1 MRFTSSKLLGV
12 ALALIILIT
21 CSANLSA
28 QTAATVAPTGV
39 ARVTQ
44 AVSDSNRVTLKGNTH
59 PLANGKNEAGVAPDS
74 LPMERMLLVL
84 KRSPDQQAALKTFME
99 GQQSKSSPNFHQ
111 WLTPEQFGQQYG
123 VSDSDIQAVTSWL
136 QTHGFTVNRVAAG
149 KMLIEFSG
157 TAGQVHEAFQ
167 TQIHKYT
174 VKGQDHW
181 ANASDPTIPAAL
193 APVITGVNTLNNFGK
208 KATIEKRGAA
218 TRTTVSGGGAG
229 APLVLTG
236 CPNGFGTG
244 LASNANCF
252 GVGPADFNAIYNVP
266 ATVASAPAGTGQTI
280 AVVGDSDI
288 CTGSPLPAGCTAD
301 DVLNFRTLF
310 GLPTG
315 GPTNAPKIIVD
326 GADPGING
334 DELEGDLDVEYSG
347 AVAPNAQILFV
358 VAADTETS
366 AGIDLA
372 AERIVDYNLAPVL
385 NESFG
390 ECEAALGNAGNEFY
404 ANLWAQAAAQ
414 GITVTISTGDTGAA
428 SCDDGTGFN
437 VAENGLTVSGIA
449 STAFNIAAGGTDFDF
464 TAAGYPQ
471 NFWNTTSGANFRTA
485 KGYIP
490 ETTWNDSCGQS
501 GLLGCNALLL
511 NSTSPTL
518 ILEGGGGGQSNC
530 ALQDEF
536 GDCTESY
543 AKPSWQTGSGV
554 PNDMVRDIPDVALF
568 SSLGLLSGSFY
579 IVCESDLGGDCV
591 NGGSGFSF
599 IPVGGTSAAAPTF
612 SGIMALVNQNMIA
625 NGKSGRQGNAN
636 FVLYPMSAAQS
647 ESSCN
652 SSAVPAANCV
662 FNDVVKGN
670 NSQPCIAT
678 SFNCSNTT
686 ANSQTV
692 GVLVTENDPPFAN
705 GGIGFGTTSGY
716 DLATGLGSVN
726 VTNLINGWP
735 AAVGVF
741 TPTSTTLTMAP
752 LLSTCP
758 GGTPAGITSCISIVH
773 GATVTS
779 NITVTGG
786 GAAIGGNASLIGTC
800 QTATPNCF
808 LGGTNTAGVD
818 RFDADSQNADIY
830 PITNG
835 SITGA
840 TTQELVGGTYN
851 VTAHYAGD
859 GIHGASDSTTPIQV
873 HVSPE
878 GSVATVTVFGAA
890 ASSAPYG
897 SGVTVRTDINGASS
911 GFETATGQVTLN
923 DTFSGW
929 TPVVLNLNSEGH
941 VEYNAPNANFPGN
954 NNLALTIPA
963 LGTGTHNFSASY
975 AGDASYNA
983 STSAGVP
990 FTVTQAPTVSAITTS
1005 PTSVPANTNFTLV
1018 ATVITSS
1025 FGNPPTGTV
1034 SFFAGSTLLGTA
1046 PAVAVPITGNANTGV
1061 SPAGALA
1068 TLTTAKITATSS
1080 ITATYSGD
1088 TNYTAS
1094 PASAAVSVSIAAG
1107 PTFTLSPA
1115 TNPSVVAGNPAMSV
1129 ITVAPANG
1137 FTGTVA
1143 LTCSVAPT
1151 NLTST
1156 PTCSFNAPSIV
1167 LGASQTST
1175 LTVATTATT
1184 SASVYTVTVTG
1195 TSGSTI
1201 VTAPVTV
1208 TVTAAPVPSFTLT
1221 PAGPITVQAAHSNTT
1236 AVTVTPTNGFTGTVG
1251 LTCTVAPLNL
1261 TSPPTCS
1268 FIPTSITLGVAQ
1280 PSTLTVATTATTT
1293 AGNYTVTITG
1303 TSGSTIATN
1312 TVAVTV
1318 TPPASFTVASASNPS
1333 VVAGNPA
1340 TSVITVA
1347 PTNGFTGTVALTCS
1361 VAPTNLT
1368 STPTCSFS
1376 APSIVLGASQTS
1388 TLTVATTATTSL
1400 SAYTVTVTG
1409 TSGALVMTA
1418 PVTVTVTTPGTF
1430 TLASTAVTIATPGQ
1444 SGTSTI
1450 TATGT
1455 GGFTGAVALSCSVTS
1470 APGGAVDSPTCSV
1483 GGPIN
1488 LTSST
1493 TTGTATLTVNTT
1505 AAAGVPFRPTNNLR
1519 PNMRWIVGAGAAAT
1533 VLLVLLMCVAPV
1545 RKRRPAIVFASL
1557 FIFVG
1562 LAVAGCG
1569 SSGGGTT
1576 PNPGTTPGSYSVTVT
1591 GATGNITTST
1601 VVSVTVQ

>member
-1 MRFTSSKLLGV
+1 MRFTSSKILGV

-28 QTAATVAPTGV
+28 QTPASVAPTTSV

-44 AVSDSNRVTLKGNTH
+44 AVNESNRVTLKGNTH
-59 PLANGKNEAGVAPDS
+59 PLANGKNESGVAPDS

-84 KRSPDQQAALKTFME
+84 KRSPDQQAALKAFIE

-123 VSDSDIQAVTSWL
+123 VADSDIQAVTSWL

-193 APVITGVNTLNNFGK
+193 MPVIAGVNTLNNFGK

-229 APLVLTG
+229 SPLVVTG
-236 CPNGFGTG
+236 CPAGFGTM
-244 LASNANCF
+244 LPSTTNCF

-266 ATVASAPAGTGQTI
+266 ATVGGAAAGTGQTI

-315 GPTNAPKIIVD
+315 GATNAPKIIVD

-347 AVAPNAQILFV
+347 AIAPNAQILFV

-390 ECEAALGNAGNEFY
+390 ACEFNLGNSGNQFY
-404 ANLWAQAAAQ
+404 SDLWAQAAAQ
-414 GITVTISTGDTGAA
+414 GITVTISTGDTGSA
-428 SCDDGTGFN
+428 SCDDGSGLD

-449 STAFNIAAGGTDFDF
+449 STPFNVAAGGTDFDF

-471 NFWNTTSGANFRTA
+471 NFWNTTSGANLRTV

-490 ETTWNDSCGQS
+490 ETTWNDSCGQP
-501 GLLGCNALLL
+501 GVAGCNALTLSSSSPLL
-511 NSTSPTL
+511 V
-518 ILEGGGGGQSNC
+518 LEGGGGGQSNC
-530 ALQDEF
+530 PVQDEF

-554 PNDMVRDIPDVALF
+554 PNDMVRDIPDISLF

-579 IVCESDLGGDCV
+579 VVCESDLGGDCV

-599 IPVGGTSAAAPTF
+599 IPVGGTSAAAPAF
-612 SGIMALVNQNMIA
+612 SAIMALVNQNMIA

-636 FVLYPMSAAQS
+636 FVLYPMSASQT

-652 SSAVPAANCV
+652 SSLIPASNCV
-662 FNDVVKGN
+662 FNDVSKGN
-670 NSQPCIAT
+670 NSQPCVAT

-705 GGIGFGTTSGY
+705 GAVGFSSTSGY

-726 VTNLINGWP
+726 VTNLVNGWP
-735 AAVGVF
+735 AAVGAF
-741 TPTSTTLTMAP
+741 TPTSTTLTMSP

-758 GGTPAGITSCISIVH
+758 AGTPAGITSCISIVH

-786 GAAIGGNASLIGTC
+786 TAISGNASLIGTC

-818 RFDADSQNADIY
+818 RFDAISGNTDVY
-830 PITNG
+830 PLTNG

-873 HVSPE
+873 HVTPE
-878 GSVATVTVFGAA
+878 GSVATVTVFGGVS

-897 SGVTVRTDINGASS
+897 SGITIRTDINGSSS

-923 DTFSGW
+923 DTFPGW
-929 TPVVLNLNSEGH
+929 TPVVLSLNSDGH

-954 NNLALTIPA
+954 NNIALTIPA
-963 LGTGTHNFSASY
+963 LGTGSHNFSASY

-990 FTVTQAPTVSAITTS
+990 FTITQAPTASAITTS
-1005 PTSVPANTNFTLV
+1005 PTSVAPNTNFTLT

-1025 FGNPPTGTV
+1025 FGNAPTGTV

-1046 PAVAVPITGNANTGV
+1046 PAVAIPIAGNGNTGASFV
-1061 SPAGALA
+1061 GAMA

-1094 PASAAVSVSIAAG
+1094 PAS
-1107 PTFTLSPA
+1107 P
-1115 TNPSVVAGNPAMSV
+1115 
-1129 ITVAPANG
+1129 
-1137 FTGTVA
+1137 
-1143 LTCSVAPT
+1143 
-1151 NLTST
+1151 
-1156 PTCSFNAPSIV
+1156 
-1167 LGASQTST
+1167 
-1175 LTVATTATT
+1175 
-1184 SASVYTVTVTG
+1184 
-1195 TSGSTI
+1195 
-1201 VTAPVTV
+1201 
-1208 TVTAAPVPSFTLT
+1208 
-1221 PAGPITVQAAHSNTT
+1221 
-1236 AVTVTPTNGFTGTVG
+1236 AVTV
-1251 LTCTVAPLNL
+1251 
-1261 TSPPTCS
+1261 S
-1268 FIPTSITLGVAQ
+1268 
-1280 PSTLTVATTATTT
+1280 TTA
-1293 AGNYTVTITG
+1293 A
-1303 TSGSTIATN
+1303 AT
-1312 TVAVTV
+1312 
-1318 TPPASFTVASASNPS
+1318 FTVSSASNPT

-1347 PTNGFTGTVALTCS
+1347 PTGGFTGTVALTCS

-1376 APSIVLGASQTS
+1376 APSIVLGVSQTS
-1388 TLTVATTATTSL
+1388 TLTVTTTATTSPTT
-1400 SAYTVTVTG
+1400 YTVTVTG
-1409 TSGALVMTA
+1409 TSGATVVTA
-1418 PVTVTVTTPGTF
+1418 PVTVTVTTNGTF
-1430 TLASTAVTIATPGQ
+1430 TLTSTAVTIATPGQ

-1455 GGFTGAVALSCSVTS
+1455 GGFTGAISLSCSVTAS
-1470 APGGAVDSPTCSV
+1470 GATDPPTCSV

-1505 AAAGVPFRPTNNLR
+1505 AAASVPFMPTNNLR
-1519 PNMRWIVGAGAAAT
+1519 PNTRWIVGTGAAAT
-1533 VLLVLLMCVAPV
+1533 LLLVMLMCFAPA
-1545 RKRRPAIVFASL
+1545 RKRRPVVVLASL

-1569 SSGGGTT
+1569 GSSGGGGT
-1576 PNPGTTPGSYSVTVT
+1576 PNPGTTPGTYTATVT
-1591 GATGNITTST
+1591 GATGNITSST
-1601 VVSVTVQ
+1601 AVTVTVQ